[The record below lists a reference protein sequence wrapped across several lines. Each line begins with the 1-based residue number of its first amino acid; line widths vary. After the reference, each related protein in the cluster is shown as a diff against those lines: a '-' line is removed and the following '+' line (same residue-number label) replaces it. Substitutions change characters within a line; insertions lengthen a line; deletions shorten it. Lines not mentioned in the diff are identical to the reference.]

1 MINHK
6 ANNKMVGHIYDNIPL
21 EYIGN
26 NILEIGVNNR
36 ILQSKIASKIIS
48 SDYLGIDIEERE
60 SILKTVQADIIDY
73 NISKKYDTI
82 LILEVFEHIKLCYWK
97 DIINKLKSALVKG
110 GYLIVSTPYNQK
122 LSQYLSLPYN
132 ENFGLPKDN
141 MHTVFGIN
149 KKVIKY
155 FFPNSKYKILWRVFW
170 RQDNCR
176 RIWAIMRFFNR
187 LFFGSSPF
195 RRTVMIFYTCSN
207 NQR

>member
-1 MINHK
+1 MI
-6 ANNKMVGHIYDNIPL
+6 NNKMIGHIYNDIPL

-26 NILEIGVNNR
+26 NILEIGTNSR
-36 ILQSKIASKIIS
+36 ILNSKIASKILS
-48 SDYLGIDIEERE
+48 SEYLGIDIEPRKLGFLET
-60 SILKTVQADIIDY
+60 IQADIIDY

-82 LILEVFEHIKLCYWK
+82 LILEVLEHIKLCYWF
-97 DIINKLKSALVKG
+97 DIIIKLKSALVKG

-122 LSQYLSLPYN
+122 LSQYLSLPFN

-155 FFPNSKYKILWRVFW
+155 FFPNCKYKIIWRVFW
-170 RQDNCR
+170 RQDNCS

-195 RRTVMIFYTCSN
+195 RRTVMIFY
-207 NQR
+207 RK